1 MRIALD
7 AMGSDRAPA
16 VEVEGA
22 VGALLDRSDDVR
34 VVLVGDTERIEAELA
49 RFPDAPRD
57 RLEIAHA
64 SEVIE
69 MGESPATAIRRKR
82 DSSIVVGVRML
93 QAGEVDAFISAGST
107 GAVMAASLVILRAI
121 PGVDRPPV
129 GARIP
134 TATGKCLALDVGAN
148 VDCKPHQLVQFA
160 QLGSVY
166 AADMWG
172 VQNPRV
178 GLLNIGTEPEKGN
191 EVVLEAH
198 QMLARLPNLNF
209 IGNVEGREIVSGKCD
224 VLVADGFVGNVMLKF
239 YESVAGLI
247 TGMLRRELT
256 ETGAQLD
263 LERVFRSLDYAG
275 IGGAPLLGVNGV
287 VIICHGGSPPL
298 AIRNA
303 IDVAAQ
309 SVQREMVPH
318 MKALMA
324 LTADAPPPQDS

>member
-22 VGALLDRSDDVR
+22 VGALLDLDAGAS
-34 VVLVGDTERIEAELA
+34 VVLVGDRDRIEAELA
-49 RFPDAPRD
+49 RWPDVPRD
-57 RLEIAHA
+57 RLEIVHA

-69 MGESPATAIRRKR
+69 MHEAPATAIRRKR
-82 DSSIVVGVRML
+82 DSSIVVGVRLL

-107 GAVMAASLVILRAI
+107 GAVMAASLVILRTLQ
-121 PGVDRPPV
+121 GVDRPPV

-134 TATGKCLALDVGAN
+134 TATGRCLALDVGAN
-148 VDCKPHQLVQFA
+148 VDTKPHQLVQFA

-166 AADMWG
+166 AEDMLG
-172 VQNPRV
+172 IDRPRI
-178 GLLNIGTEPEKGN
+178 GLLNIGSEPEKGN

-198 QMLARLPNLNF
+198 QLLASLPDINF
-209 IGNVEGREIVSGKCD
+209 VGNVEGRDIVTGKCD
-224 VLVADGFVGNVMLKF
+224 VLVADGFVGNVLLKF

-247 TGMLRRELT
+247 TSMLRREFA
-256 ETGAQLD
+256 EQGVQMD
-263 LERVFRSLDYAG
+263 FDRVFRSLDYTG

-287 VIICHGGSPPL
+287 VIICHGGSPPH

-303 IDVAAQ
+303 IGVAAQ
-309 SVQREMVPH
+309 SVNRRMVEH
-318 MKALMA
+318 MAARLSQ
-324 LTADAPPPQDS
+324 APAEGAQP

>member
-22 VGALLDRSDDVR
+22 VGALLDQDSDVR
-34 VVLVGDTERIEAELA
+34 VVLVGDRDRIEAELA

-57 RLEIAHA
+57 RLEIHHA

-69 MGESPATAIRRKR
+69 MGEAPATAIRRKR
-82 DSSIVVGVRML
+82 DSSIVVGVNL
-93 QAGEVDAFISAGST
+93 LKAGEVDAFISAGST
-107 GAVMAASLVILRAI
+107 GAVMAASLVTLRSI

-134 TATGKCLALDVGAN
+134 TNKGTCLAVDVGAN
-148 VDCKPHQLVQFA
+148 VDCKAHQLVQFA

-166 AADMWG
+166 AEDMLG
-172 VQNPRV
+172 IENPRV

-191 EVVLEAH
+191 EVVVEAYGLLEKTPH
-198 QMLARLPNLNF
+198 LNF

-247 TGMLRRELT
+247 TGMLKRELSDA
-256 ETGAQLD
+256 GVQLD
-263 LERVFRSLDYAG
+263 LDRIFRSLDYAG

-303 IDVAAQ
+303 IQVAAQ
-309 SVQREMVPH
+309 SVRRAMVEH
-318 MKALMA
+318 MAARLA
-324 LTADAPPPQDS
+324 RPAEGAQP

>member
-34 VVLVGDTERIEAELA
+34 VVLVGDRDKIQAELA

-57 RLEIAHA
+57 RLEIHHA

-69 MGESPATAIRRKR
+69 MGEAPATAIRRKR
-82 DSSIVVGVRML
+82 DSSIVVGVNL
-93 QAGEVDAFISAGST
+93 LKAGEVDAFISAGST
-107 GAVMAASLVILRAI
+107 GAVMAASLVTLRSV

-134 TATGKCLALDVGAN
+134 TSKGTCLAVDVGAN

-166 AADMWG
+166 AEDMLG
-172 VQNPRV
+172 IDNPRV

-191 EVVLEAH
+191 EVVVEAYGLLEQTPH
-198 QMLARLPNLNF
+198 LNF
-209 IGNVEGREIVSGKCD
+209 IGNIEGREIVSGKCD

-247 TGMLRRELT
+247 TGMLKRELS
-256 ETGAQLD
+256 EAGIQLD
-263 LERVFRSLDYAG
+263 LDRIFRSLDYAG

-303 IDVAAQ
+303 IEVAAQ
-309 SVQREMVPH
+309 SVQRRMVEH
-318 MKALMA
+318 MAARLA
-324 LTADAPPPQDS
+324 RPAEGSAPQ

>member
-34 VVLVGDTERIEAELA
+34 VVLVGDRDRIQAELA

-57 RLEIAHA
+57 RLEIHHA

-69 MGESPATAIRRKR
+69 MGEAPATAIRRKR
-82 DSSIVVGVRML
+82 DSSIVVGVNL
-93 QAGEVDAFISAGST
+93 LKAGEVDAFISAGST
-107 GAVMAASLVILRAI
+107 GAVMAASLVTLRSI

-134 TATGKCLALDVGAN
+134 TSKGTCLAVDVGAN

-166 AADMWG
+166 AEDMLG
-172 VQNPRV
+172 IDNPRV

-191 EVVLEAH
+191 EVVVEAYGLLEQTPH
-198 QMLARLPNLNF
+198 LNF
-209 IGNVEGREIVSGKCD
+209 IGNIEGREIVSGKCD

-247 TGMLRRELT
+247 TGMLKRELS
-256 ETGAQLD
+256 EAGIQLD
-263 LERVFRSLDYAG
+263 LDRIFRSLDYAG

-303 IDVAAQ
+303 IQVAAQ
-309 SVQREMVPH
+309 SVQRRMVEH
-318 MKALMA
+318 MAARLA
-324 LTADAPPPQDS
+324 RPEGPAQP

>member
-57 RLEIAHA
+57 RLEIHHA

-69 MGESPATAIRRKR
+69 MGEAPATAIRRKR
-82 DSSIVVGVRML
+82 DSSIVVGVNL
-93 QAGEVDAFISAGST
+93 LKAGEVDAFISAGST
-107 GAVMAASLVILRAI
+107 GAVMGASLITLRTI

-134 TATGKCLALDVGAN
+134 TSTGRCLALDVGAN
-148 VDCKPHQLVQFA
+148 VDTKPHQLVQFA

-166 AADMWG
+166 AEDMLG
-172 VQNPRV
+172 IDNPRV

-191 EVVLEAH
+191 EVVVEAYGLLQNTPH
-198 QMLARLPNLNF
+198 LNF
-209 IGNVEGREIVSGKCD
+209 IGNVEGREIVGGKCD

-247 TGMLRRELT
+247 TGMLRRELI
-256 ETGAQLD
+256 EAGIQLD
-263 LERVFRSLDYAG
+263 LDRIFRSLDYAG

-303 IDVAAQ
+303 IGVAAQ
-309 SVQREMVPH
+309 SVEKRMVEH
-318 MKALMA
+318 MAARLA
-324 LTADAPPPQDS
+324 RPAEGTAQQ

>member
-34 VVLVGDTERIEAELA
+34 VVLVGDRDRIQAELA

-57 RLEIAHA
+57 RLEIHHA

-69 MGESPATAIRRKR
+69 MGEAPATAIRRKR
-82 DSSIVVGVRML
+82 DSSIVVGVNL
-93 QAGEVDAFISAGST
+93 LKAGEVDAFISAGST
-107 GAVMAASLVILRAI
+107 GAVMAASLVTLRSI

-134 TATGKCLALDVGAN
+134 TSKGTCLAVDVGAN

-166 AADMWG
+166 AEDMLG
-172 VQNPRV
+172 IDNPRV

-191 EVVLEAH
+191 EVVVEAYGLLEQTPH
-198 QMLARLPNLNF
+198 LNF
-209 IGNVEGREIVSGKCD
+209 IGNIEGREIVSGKCD

-247 TGMLRRELT
+247 TGMLKRELS
-256 ETGAQLD
+256 EAGIQLD
-263 LERVFRSLDYAG
+263 LDRIFRSLDYAG

-303 IDVAAQ
+303 IEVAAQ
-309 SVQREMVPH
+309 SVQRRMVEH
-318 MKALMA
+318 MAARLA
-324 LTADAPPPQDS
+324 RPAEGSAPQ

>member
-22 VGALLDRSDDVR
+22 VGALLDRDDDVR
-34 VVLVGDTERIEAELA
+34 VVLVGDTGRIEAELA

-57 RLEIAHA
+57 RLEIHHA

-69 MGESPATAIRRKR
+69 MGEAPATAIRRKR
-82 DSSIVVGVRML
+82 DSSIVVGVNL
-93 QAGEVDAFISAGST
+93 LKAGEVDAFISAGST
-107 GAVMAASLVILRAI
+107 GAVMAASLVTLRTI

-134 TATGKCLALDVGAN
+134 TATGRCLALDVGAN
-148 VDCKPHQLVQFA
+148 VDTKPHQLVQFA

-166 AADMWG
+166 AEDMLG
-172 VQNPRV
+172 IDNPRV

-191 EVVLEAH
+191 EVVVEAYGLLEQTPH
-198 QMLARLPNLNF
+198 LNF
-209 IGNVEGREIVSGKCD
+209 IGNVEGREIVGGKCD

-247 TGMLRRELT
+247 TGMLRRELV
-256 ETGAQLD
+256 EAGIQLD
-263 LERVFRSLDYAG
+263 LDRIFRSLDYAG

-303 IDVAAQ
+303 IGVAAQ
-309 SVQREMVPH
+309 SVQRRMVEH
-318 MKALMA
+318 MAARLA
-324 LTADAPPPQDS
+324 RPAEGSAQP

>member
-22 VGALLDRSDDVR
+22 VGALLDRDDDVR

-57 RLEIAHA
+57 RLEIHHA

-69 MGESPATAIRRKR
+69 MGEAPATAIRRKR
-82 DSSIVVGVRML
+82 DSSIVVGVNL
-93 QAGEVDAFISAGST
+93 LKAGEVDAFISAGST
-107 GAVMAASLVILRAI
+107 GAVMAASLVTLRTI

-134 TATGKCLALDVGAN
+134 TSTGRCLALDVGAN
-148 VDCKPHQLVQFA
+148 VDTKPHQLVQFA

-166 AADMWG
+166 AEDMLG
-172 VQNPRV
+172 IDNPRV

-191 EVVLEAH
+191 EVVVEAYGLLEQTPH
-198 QMLARLPNLNF
+198 LNF
-209 IGNVEGREIVSGKCD
+209 IGNVEGREIVGGKCD

-247 TGMLRRELT
+247 TGMLRRELI
-256 ETGAQLD
+256 EAGIQLD
-263 LERVFRSLDYAG
+263 LDRIFRSLDYAG

-303 IDVAAQ
+303 IGVAAQ
-309 SVQREMVPH
+309 SVQRRMVEH
-318 MKALMA
+318 MAARLA
-324 LTADAPPPQDS
+324 RPAEGSAQP

>member
-22 VGALLDRSDDVR
+22 VGALLDRDDDVR

-57 RLEIAHA
+57 RLEIHHA

-69 MGESPATAIRRKR
+69 MGEAPATAIRRKR
-82 DSSIVVGVRML
+82 DSSIVVGVNL
-93 QAGEVDAFISAGST
+93 LKAGEVDAFISAGST
-107 GAVMAASLVILRAI
+107 GAVMAASLVTLRTI

-134 TATGKCLALDVGAN
+134 TNQGTCLAVDVGAN
-148 VDCKPHQLVQFA
+148 VDCKAHQLVQFA

-166 AADMWG
+166 AEDMLG
-172 VQNPRV
+172 IENPRV

-191 EVVLEAH
+191 EVVIEAYGLLERTPH
-198 QMLARLPNLNF
+198 LNF

-247 TGMLRRELT
+247 TGMLKRELS
-256 ETGAQLD
+256 EAGVQLD
-263 LERVFRSLDYAG
+263 LDRIFRSLDYAG

-303 IDVAAQ
+303 IQVAAQ
-309 SVQREMVPH
+309 SVRRSMVEH
-318 MKALMA
+318 MAARLA
-324 LTADAPPPQDS
+324 RPEGPAQP

>member
-57 RLEIAHA
+57 RLEIHHA

-69 MGESPATAIRRKR
+69 MGEAPATAIRRKR
-82 DSSIVVGVRML
+82 DSSIVVGVNL
-93 QAGEVDAFISAGST
+93 LKAGDVDAFISAGST
-107 GAVMAASLVILRAI
+107 GAVMGASLITLRTI

-134 TATGKCLALDVGAN
+134 TVSGRCLALDVGAN
-148 VDCKPHQLVQFA
+148 VDCKAHQLVQFA

-166 AADMWG
+166 AEDMLG
-172 VQNPRV
+172 IDNPRV

-191 EVVLEAH
+191 EVVLEAYGLLSQTPH
-198 QMLARLPNLNF
+198 LNF
-209 IGNVEGREIVSGKCD
+209 IGNVEGREIVGGKCD

-247 TGMLRRELT
+247 TGMLRREAQ
-256 ETGAQLD
+256 ESGVQLD
-263 LERVFRSLDYAG
+263 LDRIFRGLDYATT
-275 IGGAPLLGVNGV
+275 GGAPLLGVNGV

-303 IDVAAQ
+303 IGVAAQ
-309 SVQREMVPH
+309 SVERGMVEH
-318 MKALMA
+318 M
-324 LTADAPPPQDS
+324 TARLARSAEGPNPS

>member
-34 VVLVGDTERIEAELA
+34 VVLVGDTDRIEAELA

-57 RLEIAHA
+57 RLEIHHA

-69 MGESPATAIRRKR
+69 MGEAPATAIRRKR
-82 DSSIVVGVRML
+82 DSSIVVGVNL
-93 QAGEVDAFISAGST
+93 LKAGEVDAFISAGST
-107 GAVMAASLVILRAI
+107 GAVMAASLVTLRTI

-134 TATGKCLALDVGAN
+134 TSKGTCLAVDVGAN

-166 AADMWG
+166 AEDMLG
-172 VQNPRV
+172 IENPRV

-191 EVVLEAH
+191 EVVVEAYGLLEQTPH
-198 QMLARLPNLNF
+198 LNF

-247 TGMLRRELT
+247 TGMLKRELT
-256 ETGAQLD
+256 EAGIQLD
-263 LERVFRSLDYAG
+263 LDRIFRSLDYAG

-303 IDVAAQ
+303 INVAAQ
-309 SVQREMVPH
+309 SVQRAMVEH
-318 MKALMA
+318 MAARLA
-324 LTADAPPPQDS
+324 RPDEGPAQP

>member
-57 RLEIAHA
+57 RLEIRHA

-69 MGESPATAIRRKR
+69 MGEAPATAIRRKR
-82 DSSIVVGVRML
+82 DSSIVVGVNL
-93 QAGEVDAFISAGST
+93 LKAGEVDAFISAGST
-107 GAVMAASLVILRAI
+107 GAVMAASLVTLRTIA
-121 PGVDRPPV
+121 GVDRPPV

-134 TATGKCLALDVGAN
+134 TVSGRCLALDVGAN

-160 QLGSVY
+160 ELGSVY
-166 AADMWG
+166 AEDVLG
-172 VQNPRV
+172 IDNPRV

-191 EVVLEAH
+191 EAVVEAH
-198 QMLARLPNLNF
+198 QLLAATPHLNF
-209 IGNVEGREIVSGKCD
+209 IGNVEGREIVYGKCD

-247 TGMLRRELT
+247 TGMLRRELA
-256 ETGAQLD
+256 ESGVQLD
-263 LERVFRSLDYAG
+263 LGRIFESLDYAG

-303 IDVAAQ
+303 IGVAAQ
-309 SVQREMVPH
+309 SVRRRMVEH
-318 MKALMA
+318 MAARLA
-324 LTADAPPPQDS
+324 RPAEGSETA

>member
-22 VGALLDRSDDVR
+22 VGALLDRDDDVR
-34 VVLVGDTERIEAELA
+34 VVLVGDTARVEAELA

-57 RLEIAHA
+57 RLEIHHA

-69 MGESPATAIRRKR
+69 MGEAPATAIRRKR
-82 DSSIVVGVRML
+82 DSSIVVGVNL
-93 QAGEVDAFISAGST
+93 LKAGAVDAFISAGST
-107 GAVMAASLVILRAI
+107 GAVMGASLITLRTI

-134 TATGKCLALDVGAN
+134 TNAGTCLALDVGAN

-166 AADMWG
+166 AEDMLG
-172 VQNPRV
+172 IENPRV

-191 EVVLEAH
+191 EVVIEAYGLLEKTP
-198 QMLARLPNLNF
+198 RLNF

-247 TGMLRRELT
+247 TGMLKRELT
-256 ETGAQLD
+256 EAGVQLD
-263 LERVFRSLDYAG
+263 LARIFRSLDYAG

-309 SVQREMVPH
+309 SVQRRMVEH
-318 MKALMA
+318 MAARLA
-324 LTADAPPPQDS
+324 RPAEGPAQA

>member
-22 VGALLDRSDDVR
+22 VGALLARSDDVR
-34 VVLVGDTERIEAELA
+34 VVLVGDTTKIEAELA

-57 RLEIAHA
+57 RLEIVHA

-69 MGESPATAIRRKR
+69 MGEAPATAIRRKR
-82 DSSIVVGVRML
+82 DSSIVVGVNL
-93 QAGEVDAFISAGST
+93 LKAGQVDAFISAGST
-107 GAVMAASLVILRAI
+107 GAVMAASLVILRTIA
-121 PGVDRPPV
+121 GVDRPPV

-134 TATGKCLALDVGAN
+134 TATGRCLALDVGAN
-148 VDCKPHQLVQFA
+148 VDTKPHQLVQFA

-166 AADMWG
+166 AQDILG
-172 VQNPRV
+172 IDNPRV
-178 GLLNIGTEPEKGN
+178 GLLNIGAEPEKGN
-191 EVVLEAH
+191 EVVVEAH
-198 QMLARLPNLNF
+198 QLLAKTDLNF
-209 IGNVEGREIVSGKCD
+209 IGNVEGREIVSGHCD
-224 VLVADGFVGNVMLKF
+224 VLVADGFVGNVLLKF

-247 TGMLRRELT
+247 TSMLKREFAELGV
-256 ETGAQLD
+256 EMDLD
-263 LERVFRSLDYAG
+263 RVFRRLDYTG

-298 AIRNA
+298 AITNA

-309 SVQREMVPH
+309 SVARRMVDH
-318 MKALMA
+318 MAVRLAKESEGKAA
-324 LTADAPPPQDS
+324 Q

>member
-22 VGALLDRSDDVR
+22 VGALLARTDDVR
-34 VVLVGDTERIEAELA
+34 VVLVGDRTKIEAELA

-57 RLEIAHA
+57 RLEIVHA

-69 MGESPATAIRRKR
+69 MGEAPATAIRRKR
-82 DSSIVVGVRML
+82 DSSIVVGVNL
-93 QAGEVDAFISAGST
+93 LKAGEVDAFISAGST
-107 GAVMAASLVILRAI
+107 GAVMAASLVFLRTIA
-121 PGVDRPPV
+121 GVDRPPV

-134 TATGKCLALDVGAN
+134 TTTGRCLALDVGAN
-148 VDCKPHQLVQFA
+148 VDTKPHQLVQFA
-160 QLGSVY
+160 ELGSVY
-166 AADMWG
+166 AQDILG
-172 VQNPRV
+172 IDNPRV

-191 EVVLEAH
+191 EVVVEAH
-198 QMLARLPNLNF
+198 QLLTKTDLNF
-209 IGNVEGREIVSGKCD
+209 IGNVEGRDIVSGHCD
-224 VLVADGFVGNVMLKF
+224 VLVADGFVGNVLLKF

-247 TGMLRRELT
+247 TSMLKREFAELGV
-256 ETGAQLD
+256 EMDLD
-263 LERVFRSLDYAG
+263 RVFRRLDYAG

-298 AIRNA
+298 AITNA

-309 SVQREMVPH
+309 SVARRMVDH
-318 MKALMA
+318 MAVRLSKPSEGKAA
-324 LTADAPPPQDS
+324 Q

>member
-22 VGALLDRSDDVR
+22 VGALLDRDDDVR
-34 VVLVGDTERIEAELA
+34 VVLVGDTGRIQAELA

-57 RLEIAHA
+57 RLEIHHA

-69 MGESPATAIRRKR
+69 MGEAPATAIRRKR
-82 DSSIVVGVRML
+82 DSSIVVGVNL
-93 QAGEVDAFISAGST
+93 LKAGEVDAFISAGST
-107 GAVMAASLVILRAI
+107 GAVMGASLITLRTI

-134 TATGKCLALDVGAN
+134 TVAGRCLALDVGAN

-166 AADMWG
+166 AEDMLG
-172 VQNPRV
+172 IENPRV

-191 EVVLEAH
+191 EVVLEAYGLLQKTQH
-198 QMLARLPNLNF
+198 LNF
-209 IGNVEGREIVSGKCD
+209 IGNVEGREIVAGKCD
-224 VLVADGFVGNVMLKF
+224 VLVADGFVGNVLLKF

-247 TGMLRRELT
+247 TGMLRRELN
-256 ETGAQLD
+256 EAGVQLD
-263 LERVFRSLDYAG
+263 LDRIFRSLDYAG

-303 IDVAAQ
+303 IGVAAQ
-309 SVQREMVPH
+309 SVQRRMVEH
-318 MKALMA
+318 M
-324 LTADAPPPQDS
+324 TARLARPAEGSTQP

>member
-34 VVLVGDTERIEAELA
+34 VVLVGDRDKIEAELA
-49 RFPDAPRD
+49 RFPNAPRD
-57 RLEIAHA
+57 RLEIHHA

-69 MGESPATAIRRKR
+69 MGEAPATAIRRKR
-82 DSSIVVGVRML
+82 DSSIVVGVNL
-93 QAGEVDAFISAGST
+93 LKAGEVDAFISAGST
-107 GAVMAASLVILRAI
+107 GAVMAASLVTLRSI

-134 TATGKCLALDVGAN
+134 TSKGTCLAVDVGAN

-166 AADMWG
+166 AEDMLG
-172 VQNPRV
+172 IDNPRV

-191 EVVLEAH
+191 EVVVEAYGLLEKTPH
-198 QMLARLPNLNF
+198 LNF
-209 IGNVEGREIVSGKCD
+209 IGNIEGREIVSGKCD

-247 TGMLRRELT
+247 TGMLKRELS
-256 ETGAQLD
+256 EAGIQLD
-263 LERVFRSLDYAG
+263 LDRIFRSLDYAG

-303 IDVAAQ
+303 IEVAAQ
-309 SVQREMVPH
+309 SVQRRMVEH
-318 MKALMA
+318 MAARLA
-324 LTADAPPPQDS
+324 RPAEGSAPE

>member
-34 VVLVGDTERIEAELA
+34 VVLVGDRDRIEAELA

-57 RLEIAHA
+57 RLEIHHA

-69 MGESPATAIRRKR
+69 MGEAPATAIRRKR
-82 DSSIVVGVRML
+82 DSSIVVGVNL
-93 QAGEVDAFISAGST
+93 LKAGEVDAFISAGST
-107 GAVMAASLVILRAI
+107 GAVMAASLVTLRTI

-134 TATGKCLALDVGAN
+134 TSQGTCLAVDVGAN

-166 AADMWG
+166 AEDMLG
-172 VQNPRV
+172 IDNPRV

-191 EVVLEAH
+191 EVVVEAYGLLQATPH
-198 QMLARLPNLNF
+198 LNF

-224 VLVADGFVGNVMLKF
+224 VLVADGFVGNVLLKF

-247 TGMLRRELT
+247 TGMLKRELT
-256 ETGAQLD
+256 EAGVQLD
-263 LERVFRSLDYAG
+263 LDRIFRSLDYAG

-303 IDVAAQ
+303 IQVAAQ
-309 SVQREMVPH
+309 SVQRQMVEH
-318 MKALMA
+318 MAARLA
-324 LTADAPPPQDS
+324 RPEGPAQP

>member
-34 VVLVGDTERIEAELA
+34 VVLVGNTEKIEAELA

-57 RLEIAHA
+57 RLEIHHA

-69 MGESPATAIRRKR
+69 MGEAPATAIRRKR
-82 DSSIVVGVRML
+82 DSSIVVGVNL
-93 QAGEVDAFISAGST
+93 LKADKVDAFISAGST
-107 GAVMAASLVILRAI
+107 GAVMGASLITLRTI

-134 TATGKCLALDVGAN
+134 TSQGTCLALDVGAN

-166 AADMWG
+166 AEDMLG
-172 VQNPRV
+172 IDNPRV

-191 EVVLEAH
+191 EVVIEAFGLLEKTEH
-198 QMLARLPNLNF
+198 LNF

-256 ETGAQLD
+256 EAGIQLD
-263 LERVFRSLDYAG
+263 LDRIFRSLDYAG

-303 IDVAAQ
+303 IGVAAQ
-309 SVQREMVPH
+309 SVQRRMVEH
-318 MKALMA
+318 MAARLA
-324 LTADAPPPQDS
+324 RTAEGPAQQ

>member
-22 VGALLDRSDDVR
+22 VGALLEQSDDVR

-57 RLEIAHA
+57 RLEIRHA

-69 MGESPATAIRRKR
+69 MGEAPATAIRRKR
-82 DSSIVVGVRML
+82 DSSIVVGVNL
-93 QAGEVDAFISAGST
+93 LKAGEVDAFISAGST
-107 GAVMAASLVILRAI
+107 GAVMAASLVTLRTI

-134 TATGKCLALDVGAN
+134 TSQGTCLAVDVGAN

-166 AADMWG
+166 AEDMLG
-172 VQNPRV
+172 IDNPRV

-191 EVVLEAH
+191 EVVIEAYGLLEKTPH
-198 QMLARLPNLNF
+198 LNF

-247 TGMLRRELT
+247 TQMLRNELAT
-256 ETGAQLD
+256 AGVQLD
-263 LERVFRSLDYAG
+263 LDRIFQSLDYAG

-303 IDVAAQ
+303 IGVAAQ
-309 SVQREMVPH
+309 SVRRRMVEH
-318 MKALMA
+318 MASRLA
-324 LTADAPPPQDS
+324 NEAEGSAP

>member
-22 VGALLDRSDDVR
+22 VGALLDRSDGVR
-34 VVLVGDTERIEAELA
+34 VVLVGDRDRIEAELA

-57 RLEIAHA
+57 RLEIHHA

-69 MGESPATAIRRKR
+69 MGEAPATAIRRKR
-82 DSSIVVGVRML
+82 DSSIVVGVNL
-93 QAGEVDAFISAGST
+93 LKAGEVDAFISAGST
-107 GAVMAASLVILRAI
+107 GAVMAASLVTLRTI

-134 TATGKCLALDVGAN
+134 TNGGTCLAVDVGAN
-148 VDCKPHQLVQFA
+148 VDCKAHQLVQFA

-166 AADMWG
+166 AEDMLG
-172 VQNPRV
+172 IDNPRV

-191 EVVLEAH
+191 EVVVEAYGLLEKTPH
-198 QMLARLPNLNF
+198 LNF

-224 VLVADGFVGNVMLKF
+224 VLVADGFVGNVLLKF

-247 TGMLRRELT
+247 TGMLKRELT
-256 ETGAQLD
+256 EAGVQLD
-263 LERVFRSLDYAG
+263 LDRIFRSLDYAG

-303 IDVAAQ
+303 IQVAAQ
-309 SVQREMVPH
+309 SVQREMVEH
-318 MKALMA
+318 MAARLA
-324 LTADAPPPQDS
+324 RPEGPAQP